1 MGPSET
7 NPVDRLPVLR
17 GRASYKHCRGRARK
31 GHPSKDCAKREVD
44 RGLADGGPACS
55 VGGLV
60 PSQDRGDRRRHSKPR
75 GPQGRGSYTVTTGPV
90 PVCRTPTGGRTHS
103 CFLGPAFFSPAPS
116 CLTSFPSL
124 GSHPKS
130 SFLSQGVKGTPS
142 VRRGPQKARK
152 RVVRRIRRETRLPA
166 LLLSRRT
173 LTVDGSEADALHPRS
188 REPGFAG
195 RGGACWEHVGGVT
208 PLGGARL
215 PMILRS
221 LVEKGVY
228 GFSNHVFLY
237 IRPLLTP
244 KQFSSERNLKRQVY
258 NFRWFG
264 SSLFIFKVN
273 KHFLVNGSHQFK
285 GKSSGSAQPSS
296 ILTQRS
302 FQVVLPIMFI
312 QRGVILKPGQ
322 PLGHHCKREDAA
334 PASED
339 PTRRGATSA
348 PS

>member
-60 PSQDRGDRRRHSKPR
+60 PSQDHGDRRRHSKPR
-75 GPQGRGSYTVTTGPV
+75 GPQGRGSYTVTTVPV
-90 PVCRTPTGGRTHS
+90 PVCRTPAGGRTHS

-116 CLTSFPSL
+116 CLTFFPSL

-166 LLLSRRT
+166 LPSLTSDADGGRLRSGRSVPAFARAGLCRQGRRLL
-173 LTVDGSEADALHPRS
+173 GA
-188 REPGFAG
+188 
-195 RGGACWEHVGGVT
+195 RGGRDAPRRRASSYDPQITGRKR
-208 PLGGARL
+208 RL
-215 PMILRS
+215 RFFKPCFS
-221 LVEKGVY
+221 LHKTTSHAKAIFFRKKLEKASLQLQMV
-228 GFSNHVFLY
+228 
-237 IRPLLTP
+237 
-244 KQFSSERNLKRQVY
+244 
-258 NFRWFG
+258 WF
-264 SSLFIFKVN
+264 
-273 KHFLVNGSHQFK
+273 
-285 GKSSGSAQPSS
+285 
-296 ILTQRS
+296 
-302 FQVVLPIMFI
+302 
-312 QRGVILKPGQ
+312 
-322 PLGHHCKREDAA
+322 
-334 PASED
+334 
-339 PTRRGATSA
+339 
-348 PS
+348 

>member
-1 MGPSET
+1 M
-7 NPVDRLPVLR
+7 
-17 GRASYKHCRGRARK
+17 
-31 GHPSKDCAKREVD
+31 
-44 RGLADGGPACS
+44 
-55 VGGLV
+55 
-60 PSQDRGDRRRHSKPR
+60 
-75 GPQGRGSYTVTTGPV
+75 
-90 PVCRTPTGGRTHS
+90 
-103 CFLGPAFFSPAPS
+103 
-116 CLTSFPSL
+116 
-124 GSHPKS
+124 
-130 SFLSQGVKGTPS
+130 
-142 VRRGPQKARK
+142 
-152 RVVRRIRRETRLPA
+152 
-166 LLLSRRT
+166 
-173 LTVDGSEADALHPRS
+173 DGSEADALHPRS

-208 PLGGARL
+208 PLGVARL

-322 PLGHHCKREDAA
+322 PPGHHCKREDAA